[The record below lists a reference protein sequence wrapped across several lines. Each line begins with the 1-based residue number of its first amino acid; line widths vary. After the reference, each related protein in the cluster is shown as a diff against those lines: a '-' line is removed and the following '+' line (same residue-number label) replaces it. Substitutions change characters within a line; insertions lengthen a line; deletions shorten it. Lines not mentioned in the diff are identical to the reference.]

1 MGKSEK
7 LLVKLESVK
16 NTFPYKDLVVLLS
29 QLGYEKQEM
38 AGSRVR
44 FYNADTESLI
54 LLHRPHPENEIKGGA
69 LKAVKHT
76 LKQEGLL

>member
-1 MGKSEK
+1 MVQSEK
-7 LLVKLESVK
+7 LLEKLRNAR
-16 NTFPYKDLVVLLS
+16 NTFPYKDLVVLLN

-38 AGSRVR
+38 AGSRIR
-44 FYNADTESLI
+44 FYHTQIQSMI

-69 LKAVKHT
+69 LRAVKQT

>member
-1 MGKSEK
+1 MLKARFLIK
-7 LLVKLESVK
+7 TWLFYLV
-16 NTFPYKDLVVLLS
+16 NLVVLLS

-44 FYNADTESLI
+44 FYNASSQHII

-69 LKAVKHT
+69 LKAIKQA
-76 LKQEGLL
+76 LKQEGL